1 MQNTIEKLT
10 RINQA
15 RALNGSAYLTLF
27 GAQLAIGA
35 AGIFARYALQGAGPL
50 MTSALRLTIASA
62 FVLLLNAR
70 MKEKAKI
77 DQRHEILFAI
87 CGVALAMHFGTW
99 VASLQFT
106 TVAIATLLVSTS
118 PIWTAL
124 YDVVV
129 LNHKPTKM
137 FWIGFLAAIVGAIVI
152 VSSQGSSTHHQIAH
166 LSSQDWLGEML
177 AIAGGIAFAVYLI
190 AIRSVSQRYST
201 LAIVTRTYTWAAV
214 SLWFAALAAREGL
227 PSWDLKCWV
236 GILGMAFISQLLGHT
251 GINAALKKFRSSV
264 VALSTLLEP
273 VFAAVLA
280 IPFFGETLTIQM
292 VAGSI
297 LLLAGLAL
305 VLKAQPPEK
314 EEEVS
319 LGTPEL

>member
-1 MQNTIEKLT
+1 MQNTKVKLT

-15 RALNGSAYLTLF
+15 KAIDGSAYLTLF

-35 AGIFARYALQGAGPL
+35 AGIFARYALLGAGPL

-62 FVLLLNAR
+62 FVLLLNLR
-70 MKEKAKI
+70 VKEKAKI
-77 DQRHEILFAI
+77 DRRHEILFAI

-129 LNHKPTKM
+129 LNHKPTRM
-137 FWIGFLAAIVGAIVI
+137 FWFGFLAAIIGALII
-152 VSSQGSSTHHQIAH
+152 VSSHGNSVHQIAH
-166 LSSQDWLGEML
+166 VSSQDWLGEML

-190 AIRSVSQRYST
+190 AIRSVSHRYST
-201 LAIVTRTYTWAAV
+201 LATVTRTYTWAAV
-214 SLWFAALAAREGL
+214 SLWLAALTAREGL
-227 PSWDLKCWV
+227 PSSDLKCWV

-273 VFAAVLA
+273 VFAAILA

-297 LLLAGLAL
+297 LLLTGLGF

-314 EEEVS
+314 EKEVS